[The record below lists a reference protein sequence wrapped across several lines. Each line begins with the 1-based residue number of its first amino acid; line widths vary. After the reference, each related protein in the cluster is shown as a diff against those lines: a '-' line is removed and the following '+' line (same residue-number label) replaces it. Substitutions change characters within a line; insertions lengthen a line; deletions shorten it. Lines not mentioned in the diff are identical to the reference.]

1 MACRGG
7 ARPPR
12 PHAGGSRAHLSLRA
26 VCERHDL
33 ARVVVPGL
41 HHLCAGRDARSGR
54 VHAAGRER
62 RVRHR
67 RARLHH
73 ETRHRLRRHLAGR
86 LASPL
91 LGPSSRMLQ
100 AAAGQVAERAD
111 EGHRLPSPGVQKE
124 LVLVGG
130 GRSGP
135 QALSDGLRA
144 AGCRGGGLL
153 CSSRRGGARVFVLR
167 RRDRP
172 GPALQAVRGQHPRR
186 GHQPRP
192 PPPLPR
198 CQLDHHLPQHRVAI
212 PRRRAGAVGLRRP
225 RLQV

>member
-1 MACRGG
+1 
-7 ARPPR
+7 
-12 PHAGGSRAHLSLRA
+12 
-26 VCERHDL
+26 
-33 ARVVVPGL
+33 
-41 HHLCAGRDARSGR
+41 
-54 VHAAGRER
+54 
-62 RVRHR
+62 
-67 RARLHH
+67 
-73 ETRHRLRRHLAGR
+73 
-86 LASPL
+86 
-91 LGPSSRMLQ
+91 MLQ

-186 GHQPRP
+186 GAPFAQSHTPFALACAAALSTRLDRRGQSITHPTHALPTAVHSEPNARGSHCRPPASSSSSSSSVPAGPPSSSTSSCDSPGTSRGSRP
-192 PPPLPR
+192 PPSS
-198 CQLDHHLPQHRVAI
+198 AS
-212 PRRRAGAVGLRRP
+212 GLRMDW
-225 RLQV
+225 